1 MGGQT
6 SNLIVHTGNS
16 VRYNDFLAV
25 GSNHIT
31 NDLSMALHT
40 PLKIAE
46 NVKIRHG
53 NLVESS
59 QELIELPIIG
69 DEENRNEVSL
79 EIVHS
84 VILSRVEETLMILAK
99 SLNKSALRDQI
110 GAGIILTGGMTK
122 LKGIRALA
130 QEIFEDMPVRIAQP
144 NNIGGL
150 FDELKDPAYSTAIGL
165 LMHGAGKHTEYE
177 INNNNDLLYSK
188 NTQSDDLSNI
198 QLGRSESRDEREQHF
213 RNDSKIDLG
222 DIELGGTVKEIQQRQ
237 VDHAMERKKEERERR
252 KEDFSIEDLPEIPTG
267 NGNPLNK
274 LANWARQLF

>member
-1 MGGQT
+1 
-6 SNLIVHTGNS
+6 

-53 NLVESS
+53 NIEEIS
-59 QELIELPIIG
+59 QDIIELPIIG
-69 DEENRNEVSL
+69 DEDNRNEVSL

-84 VILSRVEETLMILAK
+84 VVLSRTEETLMLLAK
-99 SLNKSALRDQI
+99 SLHKSQLQEQI

-130 QEIFEDMPVRIAQP
+130 QEIFDDIPVRVAQP

-150 FDELKDPAYSTAIGL
+150 FDELKDPIYSTAIGL
-165 LMHGAGKHTEYE
+165 LLHGAGKHTEYE
-177 INNNNDLLYSK
+177 INNNNDLLYKKSTK
-188 NTQSDDLSNI
+188 TEDLSNI
-198 QLGRSESRDEREQHF
+198 QLGRGLEDNADEESSINQP
-213 RNDSKIDLG
+213 KIDLG
-222 DIELGGTVKEIQQRQ
+222 DIELGGTVKELQQQRRLEYT
-237 VDHAMERKKEERERR
+237 MERENDQRDRR
-252 KEDFSIEDLPEIPTG
+252 RTDFSIEDLPEIPTG
-267 NGNPLNK
+267 NGNPFNK